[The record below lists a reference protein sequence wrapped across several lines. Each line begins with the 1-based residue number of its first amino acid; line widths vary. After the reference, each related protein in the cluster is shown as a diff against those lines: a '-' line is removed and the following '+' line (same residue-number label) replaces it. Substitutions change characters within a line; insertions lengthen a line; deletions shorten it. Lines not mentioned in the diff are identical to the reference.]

1 MKARHVVTL
10 IVVLVAAALL
20 TGIFLRLRATDAAE
34 EGESG
39 EDRSAATDSIIQT
52 TAAATA
58 FATGVAVPVGGA
70 AVVQDTFVLWVEA
83 SGRAQAV
90 RQATLLAE
98 VAGAINSVP
107 AREGSYVR
115 AGALLA
121 EIDPTDY
128 ELDLAD
134 AQGALE
140 RAQAEYQDLTLGDER
155 IADADLRAERQRL
168 ARVRSGLTAA
178 ESEVERAN
186 RNLDR
191 TRVRAPFG
199 GQVADVAVVPGA
211 RVRQNA
217 DTIAT
222 VIELSRLDVDVNVLE
237 SEVGSIEVGRSVEV
251 RFAAFSGEVF
261 AGRVATINPLV
272 DDESHTTRVTIR
284 LDNPGGRVLPGMYA
298 EVRIAGRL
306 YEDRVFVPRDA
317 IVERDRRD
325 VVFVFEPEKE
335 GSDTGRAKWRYVTTG
350 LENDRYVE
358 IVSSE
363 DTEMVAADEIVLVDG
378 HTTLAHDARVKVELD
393 EEAETGP

>member
-20 TGIFLRLRATDAAE
+20 TGIFLRLRATDTE
-34 EGESG
+34 EDGGG
-39 EDRSAATDSIIQT
+39 EDTSAATDSIIQT

-58 FATGVAVPVGGA
+58 FATGVSVPVAGA
-70 AVVQDTFVLWVEA
+70 PVRRDTFVIWVKA

-90 RQATLLAE
+90 REATLLAE
-98 VAGAINSVP
+98 VNGPIISVP
-107 AREGSYVR
+107 AREGSFVR

-134 AQGALE
+134 AKGALE

-155 IADADLRAERQRL
+155 IEDPELRAERQRL

-178 ESEVERAN
+178 ETEVERAR

-191 TRVRAPFG
+191 TRVRAPFA
-199 GQVADVAVVPGA
+199 GQVADVAVVPGT
-211 RVRQNA
+211 RVRQNS

-222 VIELSRLDVDVNVLE
+222 IVELSRLEVDVNVLE
-237 SEVGSIEVGRSVEV
+237 SEVASIEVGREAEV
-251 RFAAFSGEVF
+251 RFAAFPSEVF
-261 AGRVATINPLV
+261 AGRVVTINPVV
-272 DDESHTTRVTIR
+272 DEESHTTRVTIR
-284 LDNPGGRVLPGMYA
+284 LDNPAGRILPGMYA

-306 YEDRVFVPRDA
+306 YEDRTFVPRDA

-350 LENDRYVE
+350 LENDRFVE
-358 IVSSE
+358 IVPSE
-363 DTEMVAADEIVLVDG
+363 DTEMVTEGEIVLVEG
-378 HTTLAHDARVKVELD
+378 HTTLAHDALVKVEMG
-393 EEAETGP
+393 EATGAGS

>member
-20 TGIFLRLRATDAAE
+20 TGIFLRLRATDASE
-34 EGESG
+34 EGEGG

-70 AVVQDTFVLWVEA
+70 PVRRDTFILWVEA
-83 SGRAQAV
+83 SGRAQAM
-90 RQATLLAE
+90 RQATLLAQ
-98 VAGAINSVP
+98 VAGPVNSVP
-107 AREGSYVR
+107 AREGAFVR

-128 ELDLAD
+128 ELDLND

-140 RAQAEYQDLTLGDER
+140 RAQAEYQDLTLGDDR
-155 IADADLRAERQRL
+155 IADAELRAERQRL

-178 ESEVERAN
+178 ESEVERAR

-191 TRVRAPFG
+191 TRVGAPFA
-199 GQVADVAVVPGA
+199 GQIADVAVVPGA
-211 RVRQNA
+211 HLRQG

-222 VIELSRLDVDVNVLE
+222 VVDLSRLDVDVNVLE
-237 SEVGSIEVGRSVEV
+237 SEVGALEVGRDTEV
-251 RFAAFSGEVF
+251 RFAAFPGEVF
-261 AGRVATINPLV
+261 AGRVVTINPMV
-272 DDESHTTRVTIR
+272 DEDSHTTRVTV
-284 LDNPGGRVLPGMYA
+284 LLNNPQARVLPGMYA

-335 GSDTGRAKWRYVTTG
+335 GSDTGRAKWRYITTG
-350 LENDRYVE
+350 LENDRHVE
-358 IVSSE
+358 VVPSE
-363 DTEMVAADEIVLVDG
+363 DTEMVEEGEIVLVDG
-378 HTTLAHDARVKVELD
+378 HTTLAHDARVKVES
-393 EEAETGP
+393 AEGEGAEQ

>member
-39 EDRSAATDSIIQT
+39 SEDRSATDSIIQT

-70 AVVQDTFVLWVEA
+70 AVRQDTFVLWVEA

-98 VAGAINSVP
+98 VPGPINSVP
-107 AREGSYVR
+107 AREGGFVG

-128 ELDLAD
+128 ELDLSD

-155 IADADLRAERQRL
+155 IEDAELRTERQRL

-178 ESEVERAN
+178 ESEVERAR
-186 RNLDR
+186 RNLER
-191 TRVRAPFG
+191 TRVKAPFG
-199 GQVADVAVVPGA
+199 GQVANVAVVPGA
-211 RVRQNA
+211 RVRLN
-217 DTIAT
+217 DTVAT

-237 SEVGSIEVGRSVEV
+237 SEVGSIEIGRDTEV
-251 RFAAFSGEVF
+251 RFAAFPGEVF
-261 AGRVATINPLV
+261 AGRVVTINPMV
-272 DDESHTTRVTIR
+272 DEQSHTTRVTIR

-306 YEDRVFVPRDA
+306 YEDRTFVPRDA

-358 IVSSE
+358 IVPSE
-363 DTEMVAADEIVLVDG
+363 ETEMVAAGEIVLVDG
-378 HTTLAHDARVKVELD
+378 HTTLAHDARVKVETN
-393 EEAETGP
+393 EEAEAGS